1 MANGTMRNTP
11 RKTGAGRLA
20 DDGPPYAR
28 YAFWNP
34 YNVSLF
40 IGGVVLGAATGHGW
54 LSVVTCAA
62 EVLWM
67 IFAPDSKIL
76 RGLWF
81 DRAFAADKKL
91 DDQERRRDRIGLLGP
106 DDGIRLS
113 YLCGQKQVIERL
125 ANENP
130 SLTVALLTS
139 ELAKLDELLED
150 FVELGVNA
158 VRAEQHTTTFDF
170 AAMRRSWNAYERQL
184 ETNPIGDPRHEV
196 AAKNMEVLKQR
207 RGRYEDLCRTIQVTR
222 GQMELIEQTFR
233 LLGDEIMTM
242 ASPRELGGRIDEL
255 RLAVDAVRETADAG
269 ETFRVMAED
278 VALEDV
284 ELIDDNVETERKR
297 RQVS

>member
-11 RKTGAGRLA
+11 RKTGAGRLI
-20 DDGPPYAR
+20 DDGAPYAR

-34 YNVSLF
+34 YNISLF
-40 IGGVVLGAATGHGW
+40 LGGVVLGAATGHGW

-76 RGLWF
+76 RSLWF

-91 DDQERRRDRIGLLGP
+91 DDQERRTERIGLL
-106 DDGIRLS
+106 DMNDGTRLA

-125 ANENP
+125 AKENP
-130 SLTVALLTS
+130 SLTVELLTS

-158 VRAEQHTTTFDF
+158 VRAERHTTTFDF
-170 AAMRRSWNAYERQL
+170 AAMRRSWIAYERQL
-184 ETNPIGDPRHEV
+184 EAHPVGDPRHEV

-255 RLAVDAVRETADAG
+255 RLAVDAVRETADAS
-269 ETFRVMAED
+269 ETFRVLAD
-278 VALEDV
+278 DATLEDV

>member
-1 MANGTMRNTP
+1 MGTTTR
-11 RKTGAGRLA
+11 RLK

-34 YNVSLF
+34 YNISLF
-40 IGGVVLGAATGHGW
+40 LGGVVLGAATDQGW
-54 LSVVTCAA
+54 ISVLTCAA

-67 IFAPDSKIL
+67 ILAPDSTLL

-81 DRAFAADKKL
+81 DRAFAAEKRA
-91 DDQERRRDRIGLLGP
+91 DDEDRRRERLGLLANS
-106 DDGIRLS
+106 DSMRFA

-125 ANENP
+125 AKENP
-130 SLTVALLTS
+130 SLTVELLHD
-139 ELAKLDELLED
+139 ELAKLDALLDD
-150 FVELGVNA
+150 FIELGVTA
-158 VRAEQHTTTFDF
+158 VRAEQHTSTFDF
-170 AAMRRSWNAYERQL
+170 PAMRRSWHIYQEL
-184 ETNPIGDPRHEV
+184 LGKHGIGDPRREV
-196 AAKNMEVLKQR
+196 AAKNMEVLRQR

-255 RLAVDAVRETADAG
+255 RLAVDAVRETADESFGVVVGDAP
-269 ETFRVMAED
+269 RAAEVEGVESFD
-278 VALEDV
+278 DV
-284 ELIDDNVETERKR
+284 EVNR